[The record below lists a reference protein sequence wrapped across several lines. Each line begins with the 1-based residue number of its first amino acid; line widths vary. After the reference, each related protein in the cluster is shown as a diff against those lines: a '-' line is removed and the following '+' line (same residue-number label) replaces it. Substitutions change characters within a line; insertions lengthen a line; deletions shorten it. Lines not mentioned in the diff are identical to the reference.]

1 VSNNNPI
8 ELGLGEHL
16 IRATHTNT
24 NGCTSTSK
32 ETKVEILSEPTNL
45 NLVVTKVYHEKE
57 MHFSASAA
65 DGVDSWSW
73 TINGFVTG
81 KQNASY
87 VLNSTDENLS
97 YTLGASVGAC
107 GATIKNNFKLDFEF
121 EGYSA
126 QGVSTLTSK
135 ATIGNETI
143 DPKWTIADKDGTVKA
158 NLTGQVVNYSF
169 ATAGEYWITLTLVN
183 QDKSETYEL
192 KRRVDIL
199 PVITVLKTENFIET
213 FDNNPAGWVS
223 RGTVI
228 TNGQPEAKTSWK
240 MKKLANANGDVISK
254 NEGVVWVTDN
264 ESPGNQARYYN
275 NEQSYVETPF
285 FDIADLDKPMV
296 SLRYWSHTEQKR
308 DGVVLLY
315 TIDDGK
321 NWVKVGKKTPEIE
334 GWYNADGIS
343 GAPGKTSDATANSE
357 GEGWTGTD
365 TTWRNTSYTLS
376 DVKNQMLIKG
386 TDRVR
391 FRIAFGSNPD
401 NTADKFEGFAFDNFS
416 ISNRNR
422 TLLLEYFTN
431 YQASNGNDNTE
442 ELDKKTLTFPF
453 GETTNGTNIN
463 NAEIISIHHH
473 VGFPAIDELNLANKK
488 DVSGRAFFHGVKE
501 VPLAVIDGIDKR
513 AQPHANDTSKLFYDQ
528 RVLAVSPFNITVEP
542 ATVND
547 KVMTVK
553 AKVMALEN
561 FDRAVVM
568 QVVIIEDKVESQGKT
583 YHNVTR
589 KMLPDA
595 AGTYYKHTW
604 KPGDSYDLNL
614 SWEMGDLDIK
624 SCRVVVFVEDYLSKE
639 VHQAAVSEVKTL
651 RQSEG
656 QAGQG
661 VTGVGQRIV
670 KSGMLLFPNPAH
682 NEVQLML
689 SQSQQ
694 LRSNAVWEVSTI
706 NGQTVASGVWQQR
719 QRSLRLKVGHLAEG
733 VYLVRVF
740 DAERIFLLRFK
751 KQ

>member
-1 VSNNNPI
+1 
-8 ELGLGEHL
+8 
-16 IRATHTNT
+16 
-24 NGCTSTSK
+24 
-32 ETKVEILSEPTNL
+32 
-45 NLVVTKVYHEKE
+45 
-57 MHFSASAA
+57 
-65 DGVDSWSW
+65 
-73 TINGFVTG
+73 
-81 KQNASY
+81 
-87 VLNSTDENLS
+87 
-97 YTLGASVGAC
+97 
-107 GATIKNNFKLDFEF
+107 
-121 EGYSA
+121 
-126 QGVSTLTSK
+126 
-135 ATIGNETI
+135 
-143 DPKWTIADKDGTVKA
+143 
-158 NLTGQVVNYSF
+158 
-169 ATAGEYWITLTLVN
+169 
-183 QDKSETYEL
+183 
-192 KRRVDIL
+192 
-199 PVITVLKTENFIET
+199 
-213 FDNNPAGWVS
+213 
-223 RGTVI
+223 
-228 TNGQPEAKTSWK
+228 
-240 MKKLANANGDVISK
+240 
-254 NEGVVWVTDN
+254 
-264 ESPGNQARYYN
+264 
-275 NEQSYVETPF
+275 
-285 FDIADLDKPMV
+285 
-296 SLRYWSHTEQKR
+296 
-308 DGVVLLY
+308 
-315 TIDDGK
+315 
-321 NWVKVGKKTPEIE
+321 
-334 GWYNADGIS
+334 
-343 GAPGKTSDATANSE
+343 
-357 GEGWTGTD
+357 
-365 TTWRNTSYTLS
+365 
-376 DVKNQMLIKG
+376 
-386 TDRVR
+386 
-391 FRIAFGSNPD
+391 
-401 NTADKFEGFAFDNFS
+401 
-416 ISNRNR
+416 
-422 TLLLEYFTN
+422 
-431 YQASNGNDNTE
+431 
-442 ELDKKTLTFPF
+442 
-453 GETTNGTNIN
+453 
-463 NAEIISIHHH
+463 